1 MYLDCYLDILEIDF
15 QEREFLELKSK
26 RWNFKFF
33 GASLRFF
40 SFFPFIRQ
48 LLIIIY
54 LNDIYFDK
62 CFVYV
67 KKFMKFESGVWIDII
82 KIDN

>member
-15 QEREFLELKSK
+15 QEREFLELKFK
-26 RWNFKFF
+26 RCNFKFF

-40 SFFPFIRQ
+40 SFFLFIRQ

-54 LNDIYFDK
+54 LNDVYFDK
-62 CFVYV
+62 CFVYA
-67 KKFMKFESGVWIDII
+67 KKLKKFESGVWIDII

>member
-1 MYLDCYLDILEIDF
+1 MYLDCYLDTLEIDF
-15 QEREFLELKSK
+15 QEREFLELKFK
-26 RWNFKFF
+26 RCKFF

-62 CFVYV
+62 CFVYA
-67 KKFMKFESGVWIDII
+67 KKLKKFESEVWIDII

>member
-40 SFFPFIRQ
+40 SFFLFIRQ

>member
-40 SFFPFIRQ
+40 SFFSFIRQ

-54 LNDIYFDK
+54 LNDI
-62 CFVYV
+62 
-67 KKFMKFESGVWIDII
+67 
-82 KIDN
+82 